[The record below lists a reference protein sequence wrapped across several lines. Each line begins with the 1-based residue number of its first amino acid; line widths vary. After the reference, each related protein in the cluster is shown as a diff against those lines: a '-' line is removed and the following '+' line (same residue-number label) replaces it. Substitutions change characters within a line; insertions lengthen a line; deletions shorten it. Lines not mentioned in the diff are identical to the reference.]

1 MIETLFGSPKYL
13 CKMLPVLENLMKMLP
28 ENLTQNLYLSRQI
41 KSLMVSKILVKQE
54 CYYL

>member
-41 KSLMVSKILVKQE
+41 
-54 CYYL
+54 